1 MIAKENLKTIICQK
15 AQDLEV
21 GQYLDI
27 RSYKRNRSVLLVR
40 LQDSY
45 RLIENGFRKLDINL
59 DFDGLKAILKIIE
72 RIEFP
77 RSHTIRI
84 YKMDNFDETK
94 MNLKR
99 KKL

>member
-1 MIAKENLKTIICQK
+1 MITKENFVTNVCQK
-15 AQDLEV
+15 AQILDV

-27 RSYKRNRSVLLVR
+27 RSYKRNRSVLLIR
-40 LQDSY
+40 LQNDY

-59 DFDGLKAILKIIE
+59 DFDELKSTLKTIE

-94 MNLKR
+94 INLKR
-99 KKL
+99 KKI

>member
-1 MIAKENLKTIICQK
+1 MIAKENFITTVCQK
-15 AQDLEV
+15 AQILEA

-27 RSYKRNRSVLLVR
+27 RSYKRNRSVLLVK
-40 LQDSY
+40 LKNGY

-59 DFDGLKAILKIIE
+59 DFDELKSILKTIE
-72 RIEFP
+72 RVKFP

-94 MNLKR
+94 INLKR